1 MSEISKQRSALK
13 VAARSAAV
21 LASAAI
27 AGCLSAAAPA
37 QALDTCLGY
46 AAIACTPWDQSVER
60 DALLHVAGRV
70 KHKRQATGLI
80 QVMCPV
86 FDTSDSLNTAS
97 WNRLT
102 MIYLDPDGTNAGAR
116 VTAALRFVNRAG
128 TVRTVASIDSN
139 QTFPAST
146 DFGEATRVFQH
157 NFNFLEN
164 YYYIQASVSR
174 ANTTLAPEFGG
185 FQLCEAVN

>member
-1 MSEISKQRSALK
+1 MPEIPKQRSAFK

-37 QALDTCLGY
+37 QAVDTCLGY
-46 AAIACTPWDQSVER
+46 AAIACTPWDQAVER

-86 FDTSDSLNTAS
+86 FDTSDSLNVST

-102 MIYLDPDGTNAGAR
+102 MLYLDPDGTNTGAR
-116 VTAALRFVNRAG
+116 VTAALRFVDRQG
-128 TVRTVASIDSN
+128 FVRTVASIDSN
-139 QTFPAST
+139 QRTST
-146 DFGEATRVFQH
+146 VFGEASTAIQH
-157 NFNFLEN
+157 SFNFAVN

-174 ANTTLAPEFGG
+174 ANTTLGPEFGG
-185 FQLCEAVN
+185 FQLCDIIG

>member
-1 MSEISKQRSALK
+1 MSEIPKRRSAFK
-13 VAARSAAV
+13 VALRSAAV

-37 QALDTCLGY
+37 QAVDTCLGY

-60 DALLHVAGRV
+60 DALLHTGGRV

-86 FDTSDSLNTAS
+86 FDTSDSLNVSS
-97 WNRLT
+97 WNRLI
-102 MIYLDPDGTNAGAR
+102 MLYLDPDGTNTGAR

-128 TVRTVASIDSN
+128 TVQTVASIDSN
-139 QTFPAST
+139 QRTST
-146 DFGEATRVFQH
+146 VFGEETTALQH
-157 NFNFLEN
+157 RFNFAEN

-185 FQLCEAVN
+185 FKLCEIIG